1 MPTDL
6 AMKVGADHLRRDA
19 FLYVRQSSLRQVFE
33 NTESTKRQYAL
44 RDRAAALGWPI
55 ERIHVIDS
63 DLGLSGAQA
72 AGRDGFQQLV
82 TEVAMGHAGIV
93 LGLEVSRLARN
104 NADWHRLLE
113 LAALSHTLICDED
126 GVYDPAHFNDRL
138 LLGLKGTMSEAELH
152 VLKSRLQGGILNKAR
167 RGELEIALPVGLVYG
182 PTGRVCLDPDRQIQD
197 TVRLLFNTFRETGSA
212 CAVLRRMR
220 AQHILFPRRIARGI
234 GKGEV
239 LWGELDHSR
248 VLEVLHNPRYAGAFV
263 YGRRRTSYNANLKQV
278 QLQLKRENWQVLI
291 RDAHP
296 GYISWDEFDRNEL
309 TLQRNAVGFST
320 GLRGAAPREGI
331 ALLQGRVLCG
341 RCGSRMR
348 VRYDARDGQRRPYY
362 CCNEGTVRRAES
374 RNCQWVQGTEIDAE
388 IGALVLQMV
397 APTAIDVALA
407 VQQEIA
413 QRVEQAA
420 ALRAAQLQRC
430 RYEAELARRRY
441 VKVDPDNRLVADALE
456 AEWNERLR
464 QLDAMQREH
473 ERQQQADQ
481 TLLDEPSRQRV
492 VDLAHDF
499 PRVWNDPRTSVMQRK
514 KMLALMIEDVTLI
527 SGAAQVAIHIRWR
540 GGKTQS
546 FTVDKPRPIALVRK
560 TLPHVVQLID
570 ELLESCT
577 DRQVAKRLN
586 ELGHHNWRGDP
597 FTLKKVTLVRA
608 TYGLKSRF
616 QRLRERGMLTS
627 GELARRFG
635 VCPTTV
641 NHLGRQ
647 GVLKRHTY
655 DGDHRYLY
663 EPPGDVS
670 LVKGAGSRYGGRPPR
685 LIPVPP
691 TAQGAL

>member
-6 AMKVGADHLRRDA
+6 AMKIGADHLRRDA

-44 RDRAAALGWPI
+44 RDRAVALGWPI
-55 ERIHVIDS
+55 ERVRVIDS

-72 AGRDGFQQLV
+72 AGRDGFQHLV

-182 PTGRVCLDPDRQIQD
+182 PDGRVCLDPDRQIQD
-197 TVRLLFNTFRETGSA
+197 TVRLLFDTFRETGSA
-212 CAVLRRMR
+212 CAVLRRTR
-220 AQHILFPRRIARGI
+220 AQHILFPRRIARGT

-239 LWGELDHSR
+239 VWGQLDHSR
-248 VLEVLHNPRYAGAFV
+248 VLEVIHNPRYAGAFV
-263 YGRRRTSYNANLKQV
+263 YGRRRTAYNADLKQV
-278 QLQLKRENWQVLI
+278 QLMLKRENWQVLI

-296 GYISWDEFDRNEL
+296 GYISWEEFERNEL

-320 GLRGAAPREGI
+320 NLRGAAPREGI
-331 ALLQGRVLCG
+331 ALLQGHVLCG

-348 VRYDARDGQRRPYY
+348 VRYDSRRGQQQPYY

-374 RNCQWVQGTEIDAE
+374 RNCQWVQGVQIDAA
-388 IGALVLQMV
+388 ISALLLQTV
-397 APTAIDVALA
+397 APAAIEVALA
-407 VQQEIA
+407 VQDEIA

-420 ALRAAQLQRC
+420 AMRAAQLQRC

-464 QLDAMQREH
+464 NLDALQREH

-481 TLLDEPSRQRV
+481 TLMDEAARQRV
-492 VDLAHDF
+492 VDLAQDF
-499 PRVWNDPRTSVMQRK
+499 PRVWNDRKTSSVQRK
-514 KMLALMIEDVTLI
+514 KMLALMIEDVTLL
-527 SGAAQVAIHIRWR
+527 SGAKIGVHIRWR

-546 FTVDKPRPIALVRK
+546 ITVDKPRPIALVRK
-560 TLPHVVQLID
+560 TLPQVVQLVD
-570 ELLESCT
+570 ELLETCT
-577 DRQVAKRLN
+577 DGEVAKRLN
-586 ELGHHNWRGDP
+586 KLGHHNWRGNS
-597 FTLKKVTLVRA
+597 FTTKKVRLVRL

-616 QRLRERGMLTS
+616 QRLRERGMFTS

-655 DGDHRYLY
+655 DSNHRYLY
-663 EPPGDVS
+663 EPPGDVT
-670 LVKGAGSRYGGRPPR
+670 LVKGAGSRYGGRPAQ
-685 LIPVPP
+685 LIPVPS

>member
-182 PTGRVCLDPDRQIQD
+182 PTGCVCLDPDRQIQD

-296 GYISWDEFDRNEL
+296 GYISWDEFERNEL

-430 RYEAELARRRY
+430 RYEAALARRRY

>member
-1 MPTDL
+1 MLTDL

-44 RDRAAALGWPI
+44 RDRAVAMGWPI

-72 AGRDGFQQLV
+72 TGRDGFQHLV

-113 LAALSHTLICDED
+113 LAALSRTLIADED

-167 RGELEIALPVGLVYG
+167 RGELEMALPVGLVYG
-182 PTGRVCLDPDRQIQD
+182 PDGRVCLDPDRQIQD
-197 TVRLLFNTFRETGSA
+197 SVRLVFDTFREAGSA
-212 CAVLRRMR
+212 CAVVRRLR

-234 GKGEV
+234 GKGDV

-248 VLEVLHNPRYAGAFV
+248 TLEILHNPRYAGAFV
-263 YGRRRTSYNANLKQV
+263 YGRRRTSYNAELKQV

-291 RDAHP
+291 QDAHP
-296 GYISWDEFDRNEL
+296 GYISWDEFERNEL
-309 TLQRNAVGFST
+309 TLRHNAVGFSEN
-320 GLRGAAPREGI
+320 LRGGAPREGL

-348 VRYDARDGQRRPYY
+348 VRYDTRDGAQRPYY

-374 RNCQWVQGTEIDAE
+374 RNCQWIPGARIDAA
-388 IGALVLQMV
+388 ISALVLQAV
-397 APTAIDVALA
+397 APEAIEVALD

-420 ALRAAQLQRC
+420 ALRASQLQRC

-464 QLDAMQREH
+464 QLDAVQREH

-481 TLLDEPSRQRV
+481 TLLEEPSRRRV
-492 VDLAHDF
+492 VDLAKDL
-499 PRVWNDPRTSVMQRK
+499 PRVWNDPRTSAAQRK
-514 KMLALMIEDVTLI
+514 KMLALMIEDVTLV
-527 SGAAQVAIHIRWR
+527 GGGAQVAVHVRWR
-540 GGKTQS
+540 GGRTQS
-546 FTVDKPRPIALVRK
+546 LTIDKPRPIALVRK
-560 TLPHVVQLID
+560 TLPEVVRLID
-570 ELLESCT
+570 DLLETCT
-577 DRQVAKRLN
+577 DGEVARRLN

-597 FTLKKVTLVRA
+597 FTTKKVTLVRV

-616 QRLRERGMLTS
+616 QRLREHGMLTS
-627 GELARRFG
+627 REIALRFD

-647 GVLKRHTY
+647 GILKRHTY

-663 EPPGDVS
+663 EPPGDVN
-670 LVKGAGSRYGGRPPR
+670 LIKGAGSRYGGRPPQ
-685 LIPVPP
+685 LIPVPS